1 MARPVPSG
9 PPPAPTV
16 QRLTI
21 RYAKRGRMRF
31 ASHRDVARAIERGVR
46 RAGLPVAYSAG
57 FSPHPRISY
66 SGGAPTGAASE
77 AEYLEIAVTSQCEP
91 DDICRRLDAALPDGI
106 DVIEV
111 VEAAGKSGAA
121 QLEASEWEVIW
132 PGVPASAA
140 ASAVRKF
147 LDSPSVEVERLTNKG
162 TRTLDARAAVLS
174 LLSTTSTDS
183 DRAAGGGQG
192 GSRPGRTE
200 PAAGCAILRMIVRQL
215 TPAVRP
221 DDILAALHQL
231 SALEPVSPPLVT
243 RLWQG
248 PLSALT
254 AAQTGAQP
262 GMTAACDA
270 TGPGRPEQ
278 PAAGASPSPVPASG
292 FSGAAPHR
300 QAAAGPA
307 SSDQI
312 EDVPDLRPHRPD
324 QDQRREAGP
333 QGQRREAGPQGHR
346 HDEHQPCSTTDKAM
360 QQEAKSAVPAPGI
373 QLRAN
378 EQLLRGT
385 LGQLAGP
392 RAREPYGRDCPDARN
407 RATESTIRIQ

>member
-1 MARPVPSG
+1 MARPVPGG

-31 ASHRDVARAIERGVR
+31 ASHRDIARAIERGVR
-46 RAGLPVAYSAG
+46 KAGLPVGYSAG

-91 DDICRRLDAALPDGI
+91 DDVSRRLNAALPDGI

-121 QLEASEWEVIW
+121 QLEASEWEVTW
-132 PGVPASAA
+132 PGVPAGVA
-140 ASAVRKF
+140 ASAVGKF
-147 LDSPSVEVERLTNKG
+147 LASPSVKVERLTNKG

-174 LLSTTSTDS
+174 LVSSTGTAS
-183 DRAAGGGQG
+183 DAGGGQG
-192 GSRPGRTE
+192 DSGRGHTD
-200 PAAGCAILRMIVRQL
+200 PAAGCAILRMIVQQV

-221 DDILAALHQL
+221 DDILAALRQV
-231 SALEPVSPPLVT
+231 SALEPGAPPLVT

-248 PLSALT
+248 PISALT

-262 GMTAACDA
+262 GMTAARDA
-270 TGPGRPEQ
+270 TGPSRPGH
-278 PAAGASPSPVPASG
+278 PPAGASPSPVRGSG
-292 FSGAAPHR
+292 FADAVPQR
-300 QAAAGPA
+300 QAAGPA
-307 SSDQI
+307 SSDRI
-312 EDVPDLRPHRPD
+312 EGLPDLRPHRPD
-324 QDQRREAGP
+324 Q
-333 QGQRREAGPQGHR
+333 GHR
-346 HDEHQPCSTTDKAM
+346 HDEHLPRSTTDNAM
-360 QQEAKSAVPAPGI
+360 QQEAESAVPAPASR
-373 QLRAN
+373 LRAN
-378 EQLLRGT
+378 EQLPRGT
-385 LGQLAGP
+385 LGQLTDL

-407 RATESTIRIQ
+407 RATESTVRTQ

>member
-46 RAGLPVAYSAG
+46 KAGLPVAYSAG

-91 DDICRRLDAALPDGI
+91 AEVCRRLDAALPDGI

-111 VEAAGKSGAA
+111 VEAAGKSGEA
-121 QLEASEWEVIW
+121 QLGASEWEVIW

-147 LDSPSVEVERLTNKG
+147 LALPSVEVERLTSKG

-174 LLSTTSTDS
+174 LVSGPSAEF
-183 DRAAGGGQG
+183 DRVAAERQDGQG
-192 GSRPGRTE
+192 PGDAV
-200 PAAGCAILRMIVRQL
+200 PAPGCAILRMIVRQL

-221 DDILAALHQL
+221 DDILAALRQL
-231 SALEPVSPPLVT
+231 SAFEPASPPLVT

-248 PLSALT
+248 PLSSLT

-270 TGPGRPEQ
+270 TGPVRPENQ
-278 PAAGASPSPVPASG
+278 AAGASPSPVPGSG
-292 FSGAAPHR
+292 YPGAASQR
-300 QAAAGPA
+300 QAAEGLA
-307 SSDQI
+307 SGDRIEGLPDQW
-312 EDVPDLRPHRPD
+312 PHRPGEGP
-324 QDQRREAGP
+324 RREAGP
-333 QGQRREAGPQGHR
+333 QGPRREAGPR
-346 HDEHQPCSTTDKAM
+346 HEEHLPSSTTDKAM
-360 QQEAKSAVPAPGI
+360 QQEAKSAVPAPAT

-378 EQLLRGT
+378 EQLPRGT
-385 LGQLAGP
+385 LGQLADL

-407 RATESTIRIQ
+407 RATESTVRTQ

>member
-1 MARPVPSG
+1 MARPAPSG

-16 QRLTI
+16 QRLSV

-46 RAGLPVAYSAG
+46 KAGIPVAYSAG

-91 DDICRRLDAALPDGI
+91 ADVCRRLDAALPDGI

-111 VEAAGKSGAA
+111 VEAAGKAGEA
-121 QLEASEWEVIW
+121 QLEASEWEVVL
-132 PGVPASAA
+132 PGVQASGA

-147 LDSPSVEVERLTNKG
+147 LASPSVEVQRLTSKG

-174 LLSTTSTDS
+174 LVSG
-183 DRAAGGGQG
+183 AAGPAGKLLV
-192 GSRPGRTE
+192 SE

-221 DDILAALHQL
+221 DDILAALRKL
-231 SALEPVSPPLVT
+231 SALEPSSPPLVT

-254 AAQTGAQP
+254 AAQTGAQSP
-262 GMTAACDA
+262 MTAACVA

-278 PAAGASPSPVPASG
+278 PAAGASPSPVPGSG
-292 FSGAAPHR
+292 RTGSAPRR
-300 QAAAGPA
+300 QAAAGPV
-307 SSDQI
+307 SSTRT
-312 EDVPDLRPHRPD
+312 ESLPDM
-324 QDQRREAGP
+324 RREAGP
-333 QGQRREAGPQGHR
+333 EGLR
-346 HDEHQPCSTTDKAM
+346 HEEHLPSSTTDKAM
-360 QQEAKSAVPAPGI
+360 QQEAKSAVPAPAS

-385 LGQLAGP
+385 LGQLAGL
-392 RAREPYGRDCPDARN
+392 RAREPYGRDCPDARD
-407 RATESTIRIQ
+407 RATESTARTQ

>member
-1 MARPVPSG
+1 MARQVPGG

-16 QRLTI
+16 QRLII

-46 RAGLPVAYSAG
+46 KAGLPVAYSAG

-77 AEYLEIAVTSQCEP
+77 AEYLELAVTSQCEP
-91 DDICRRLDAALPDGI
+91 DDVRRRLDAALPDGI

-111 VEAAGKSGAA
+111 VETAGKSGAA
-121 QLEASEWEVIW
+121 ELEASEWEVIW
-132 PGVPASAA
+132 PGIPADAA

-147 LDSPSVEVERLTNKG
+147 LASPSVEVERLTNKG
-162 TRTLDARAAVLS
+162 TRKLDARAAVLS
-174 LLSTTSTDS
+174 LVSTTGSGIDRSASASQDRGWRARTDL
-183 DRAAGGGQG
+183 G
-192 GSRPGRTE
+192 
-200 PAAGCAILRMIVRQL
+200 AGCAILRMTVRQL

-221 DDILAALHQL
+221 DDILAALRQL
-231 SALEPVSPPLVT
+231 SALEPASPPLVT

-262 GMTAACDA
+262 GMTVACDA

-278 PAAGASPSPVPASG
+278 QSAAGMAPPAVPSAGIRNV
-292 FSGAAPHR
+292 APHP
-300 QAAAGPA
+300 QAAAVAA
-307 SSDQI
+307 SSRT
-312 EDVPDLRPHRPD
+312 EGLPETRPQRPVS
-324 QDQRREAGP
+324 
-333 QGQRREAGPQGHR
+333 
-346 HDEHQPCSTTDKAM
+346 EHEEHLPRSTTDKAM
-360 QQEAKSAVPAPGI
+360 QLEAESAGSAPAS

-385 LGQLAGP
+385 QGQPAGL
-392 RAREPYGRDCPDARN
+392 RAREPYGRDRPDARN
-407 RATESTIRIQ
+407 RANESTVRIQ

>member
-1 MARPVPSG
+1 MARQVPAG

-16 QRLTI
+16 QRLSI

-46 RAGLPVAYSAG
+46 KAGLPVAYSAG

-77 AEYLEIAVTSQCEP
+77 AEYLELAVTSQCEP
-91 DDICRRLDAALPDGI
+91 DDVGRRLGAALPDGI

-121 QLEASEWEVIW
+121 QLEASEWEVIL
-132 PGVPASAA
+132 PGISADAA

-147 LDSPSVEVERLTNKG
+147 LASPSVEVERLTNKG
-162 TRTLDARAAVLS
+162 TRKLDARAAVLS
-174 LLSTTSTDS
+174 LVMATGADADGPASARQHAAR
-183 DRAAGGGQG
+183 RAQ
-192 GSRPGRTE
+192 TE
-200 PAAGCAILRMIVRQL
+200 PAPGCAILRMIVRQL

-221 DDILAALHQL
+221 DDILAALRQL
-231 SALEPVSPPLVT
+231 SALVPASPPLVT

-254 AAQTGAQP
+254 AAQIGAKP
-262 GMTAACDA
+262 GMTAACDVA
-270 TGPGRPEQ
+270 GPGMPGQPSAGTAPSAAPSAGIPNAASPPQTAAPASALTESLPEPRPER
-278 PAAGASPSPVPASG
+278 PEPVPW
-292 FSGAAPHR
+292 H
-300 QAAAGPA
+300 
-307 SSDQI
+307 
-312 EDVPDLRPHRPD
+312 E
-324 QDQRREAGP
+324 
-333 QGQRREAGPQGHR
+333 
-346 HDEHQPCSTTDKAM
+346 EHLPRSTTDKAM
-360 QQEAKSAVPAPGI
+360 QLEAESAGSAPAN

-385 LGQLAGP
+385 LDQPAGL
-392 RAREPYGRDCPDARN
+392 RAREPYGRDRPDARN
-407 RATESTIRIQ
+407 RANKSTVRIQ

>member
-147 LDSPSVEVERLTNKG
+147 LASPSVEVERLTNKG

-183 DRAAGGGQG
+183 DRAAGGSQG

-221 DDILAALHQL
+221 DDILAALRQL
-231 SALEPVSPPLVT
+231 SALEPASPPLVT

-278 PAAGASPSPVPASG
+278 PAAG
-292 FSGAAPHR
+292 
-300 QAAAGPA
+300 PA
-307 SSDQI
+307 SSDRI

-324 QDQRREAGP
+324 QDLRREAGPEGPRREAGP
-333 QGQRREAGPQGHR
+333 QGPRREAGPQDHR

-360 QQEAKSAVPAPGI
+360 QQEAKSAVPAPAI